1 MLKLLRLLAL
11 LLLAVAPGTAWAADN
26 DGDGLQ
32 DEWELSFFVSLAQE
46 DATGDPDSDGL
57 TNLQEQELGTDPT
70 REDSDGDG
78 LSDKAEVDSSY
89 DLDPTLM
96 DTDGDFLMDGE
107 ELGLGTDPTEADS
120 DFDGLTD
127 YIEVVKGYDP
137 LVGDS
142 DLGGVWDGEEVL
154 VDKTNPLDASDDL
167 MDSDNDGIT
176 NYYEAQLGTNP
187 FAPDSDGDWLS
198 DGEED
203 ADGDG
208 VWEPDD
214 GETDPVDPD
223 TDDDGL
229 PDGWETLVYDT
240 DPFVQDSDGDGLTDG
255 DEHTLRMTLFD
266 CLDPNLDD
274 SDKDGVSDGVE
285 VGEGSGSDPCIPD
298 SDGDGMLDVSELFD
312 GTDATDAADF
322 ASDLDGDGLSD
333 QYEAQVSFT
342 DPTDADTDGDN
353 FDDAEDHLPL
363 ADGFVTD
370 PLDADTDDDG
380 ILDGNEG
387 GYQTEDGLKGGTSPA
402 LADSDNDGL
411 PDGLEKGLAVPEES
425 AKDPGATDLSVFQA
439 DADPATT
446 TEPVDSDS
454 DDDGLKDGTE
464 DANGNGQVDPGES
477 DPNIFDTDGDGM
489 DDKWE
494 WAYSTNEACGN
505 AALGPLDP
513 LDGGDKN
520 LDNDKDGLT
529 NFQEYQ
535 NTWWVGNQEIKNDTN
550 PCDKDSDD
558 DGLQDYIEVHGKYN
572 QANPFSKGT
581 NPNDPDT
588 DNDGLGDGAEDA
600 DGNGKWHPILETNP
614 TQKDTDGD
622 NLNDGFEI
630 NTVGTEPNNA
640 DTDGDGLSDGLE
652 YNLFG
657 TDPLDADTDD
667 DGLGD
672 GLETG
677 VAWLDDCPGS
687 KSNPHLPDSDGD
699 GLSDGTE
706 DVDHD
711 GCWEKADGETNPL
724 DPDSDGDKLGDG
736 MELGQGSDSDPETTT
751 DPLNKDSDE
760 DGLWDSHEDKDKD
773 GAVDDNETDPNDKDT
788 DDGGV
793 ADGTEVLV
801 DGTDPLDPLDDLVA
815 DPDGDGLTNGEEK
828 AIGTDPY
835 NADSDGD
842 TISDTVE
849 VGENHLDPPDS
860 DDDGTIDALDLDS
873 DGDTI
878 PDAVEAGDSD
888 LESAP
893 VNSDGD
899 ELPDYLDGDSDGDEI
914 SDSVEWNVDADKD
927 GAADI
932 DADDDGTP
940 NYLDLDSDG
949 AQEGDLEEGVGDDD
963 GDGIP
968 NFVDPKDDP
977 PEDLDFDGD
986 GLKNTQEEDETGT
999 DPYNADTDGDGLNDK
1014 EEWEGPTDPL
1024 DADCDDD
1031 GLPDGDDGLEDTDG
1045 DGLIH
1050 AFDPD
1055 SDDDGVFDGTERGI
1069 AEPIPATEYVS
1080 ENGTTY
1086 TVAGTDLKW
1095 GNFRADVDVTTLT
1108 DHTLADSDGDNA
1120 SDGAEDH
1127 NHNGQ
1132 VDIGELDPLD
1142 PGNLATPPDEIAEIL
1157 ADDDG
1162 DGLTN
1167 RQEWGLGIVA
1177 VDGDLDDDGLL
1188 DGLEHNWR
1196 NDTDLDGL
1204 LNLLDPDS
1212 DGDFLADGLEEG
1224 VTEFGA
1230 DTVLRYYNA
1239 TADSDPANNTYML
1252 LPDSDFD
1259 GLLDGQEDLDSDGAI
1274 GDGESDPLAPDS
1286 APAGAD
1292 TDQDG
1297 LPDVR
1302 EVLLGS
1308 DPEDGD
1314 SDDDGLLDGAEFNGP
1329 FDIDGDGL
1337 AAVLDPDSDNDGLAD
1352 GTEAGVVEP
1361 DADTD
1366 LTVGHFFADADPTT
1380 TTFAS
1385 LADSDDSGISDGS
1398 EDTNKDGAVGADE
1411 TDPNDAMD
1419 DGDLCVDTDTD
1430 GLCNAEEEAFGLDPL
1445 DLDSDDDGLYDGDE
1459 HNWNFDMDGDGLASV
1474 LDADSDGDGLFDGTE
1489 MGIEQAVGDGQAE
1502 LDGEVVVL
1510 LGTDLEA
1517 GNFRSD
1523 EEPETTTFML
1533 VADTDRGG
1541 LSDGIEDS
1549 NFNGKIDPDETD
1561 PNDPTDDLEVDGDA
1575 DGDGLLNGLETEIG
1589 TDPYNADSDG
1599 DTIPDPVEVGDDTD
1613 NPLDSDGDGTIDALD
1628 TDSDDDTIPDKT
1640 EAGDEDPESAPVDT
1654 DGDGT
1659 PDYRDLD
1666 SDDDQLTDEDEA
1678 TFYFTDPTKTD
1689 TDGGGAG
1696 DYLEVTAHKSDP
1708 NDPADDFRGWFED
1721 GANIQGGSCSATTG
1735 SPTVGWALLVLLL
1748 LLGAVRW
1755 RSTMLLLGL
1764 TVTVWAS
1771 PALAQYQPDPVYHP
1785 DAFKTGISGSPY
1797 RLTVD
1802 GDGVFSVYRGGTLEH
1817 FEFRGSA
1824 VLHYANT
1831 PLAVVVDG
1839 DISRKL
1845 LDHRFETHIQAA
1857 FGLLGF
1863 LEVGAQ
1869 VPLVLYQSGQL
1880 PGMKLGDIDSV
1891 GGGNAALF
1899 AKVEALSPHRFPV
1912 GIALALPVYLPP
1924 IGGDYAGFDGIGL
1937 APTLAISS
1945 HFKDVWVSLNLGYFM
1960 QPDETILNIVDDD
1973 KITIGVGATY
1983 AVTGDLEAG
1992 LEMVGSTRAAAPFGS
2007 GDEVQAE
2014 VDGGIKYLLG
2024 PIRVI
2029 AGVGKGLSHG
2039 FSTPSFRVFAGAEY
2053 AWKPNPDRDGDG
2065 IKNLQDQCPDV
2076 AEDADGFEDGDGC
2089 PDEDND
2095 KDRILDKDDGCPN
2108 EPEDFDNFQDSDGC
2122 PDLDNDGDGIK
2133 DAEDQCP
2140 LQPED
2145 IDEFEDEDGCPDLDN
2160 DGDGIPDKQDK
2171 CPNKPETLNDYQDD
2185 DGCPDKK
2192 LAEFQ
2197 KEARKIQI
2205 LDKVHFKFMSAEIQ
2219 STSFEMLDQVVQIL
2233 KDNPQVLFVQIEGH
2247 TDRTGNRKFN
2257 MNLSLLRAKA
2267 VAEYLDGKG
2276 VDKNRL
2282 RAKGYG
2288 DTRPVDYRNGRE
2300 ANLNNRRVEFN
2311 ILKYSE

>member
-1 MLKLLRLLAL
+1 MRKLLRLLAL
-11 LLLAVAPGTAWAADN
+11 WLIAAVPGTAWAVDN

-32 DEWELSFFVSLAQE
+32 DEWELSYFVSLADQ
-46 DATGDPDSDGL
+46 DASGDPDADGL
-57 TNLQEQELGTDPT
+57 TNIEEEAFGTDPT

-78 LSDKAEVDSSY
+78 LTDLAEIESSY
-89 DLDPTLM
+89 DLDPTMM
-96 DTDGDFLMDGE
+96 DSDGDFLMDGE

-127 YIEVVKGYDP
+127 YIEVVKGYEP

-154 VDKTNPLDASDDL
+154 VDKTDPLDASDDL

-187 FAPDSDGDWLS
+187 FAPDTDGDWLS

-208 VWEPDD
+208 IWEPED
-214 GETDPVDPD
+214 GETNPVDPD
-223 TDDDGL
+223 SDNDGL

-240 DPFVQDSDGDGLTDG
+240 DPFNEDSDNDGLTDG
-255 DEHTLRMTLFD
+255 EEHTLRMTLYD
-266 CLDPNLDD
+266 CIDPNLAD
-274 SDKDGVSDGVE
+274 SDKDGVADGDEAVD
-285 VGEGSGSDPCIPD
+285 GAGSDPCIPD
-298 SDGDGMLDVSELFD
+298 TDGDGVLDVSELFD
-312 GTDATDAADF
+312 GTDATDAQDF
-322 ASDLDGDGLSD
+322 ASDLDGDSLSD
-333 QYEAQVSFT
+333 QYEAEISGT
-342 DPTDADTDGDN
+342 DPLDADSDGDN

-363 ADGFVTD
+363 GDGFATD

-387 GYQTEDGLKGGTSPA
+387 GVMTEDGLLYGTDPSV
-402 LADSDNDGL
+402 ADSDKDGL
-411 PDGLEKGLAVPEES
+411 LDGLEKGLAEPEES
-425 AKDPGATDLSVFQA
+425 AKDPDATDLGVFQS
-439 DADPATT
+439 DADPTT
-446 TEPVDSDS
+446 TTGAYDGDS
-454 DDDGLKDGTE
+454 DDDGLSDGTE
-464 DANGNGQVDPGES
+464 DANANGKVDAEES

-489 DDKWE
+489 DDLWE
-494 WAYSTNEACGN
+494 WTYSTEEACSD
-505 AALGPLDP
+505 APLGPLDP
-513 LDGGDKN
+513 LDSGDKF
-520 LDNDKDGLT
+520 LDNDGDGLT
-529 NFQEYQ
+529 NFKEYQ
-535 NTWWVGNQEIKNDTN
+535 NTWWVGNQEAKNDTN

-558 DGLQDYIEVHGKYN
+558 DGLSDKTEVGGKYN

-581 NPNDPDT
+581 NPNDMDT
-588 DNDGLGDGAEDA
+588 DDDGL
-600 DGNGKWHPILETNP
+600 HPILETNP

-622 NLNDGFEI
+622 NLNDGFEL
-630 NTVGTEPNNA
+630 NVVGTEPTNS
-640 DTDGDGLSDGLE
+640 DTDGDGLNDGVE

-657 TDPLDADTDD
+657 TDPLDSDTDD
-667 DGLGD
+667 DELGD

-677 VAWLDDCPGS
+677 VFELDDCPGS
-687 KSNPHLPDSDGD
+687 KSNPHLPDTDGD
-699 GLSDGTE
+699 GLLDGIE
-706 DVDHD
+706 DGDHD
-711 GCWEKADGETNPL
+711 GCFEKNDGETNPL
-724 DPDSDGDKLGDG
+724 DPDSDGDKLSDG
-736 MELGQGSDSDPETTT
+736 MELGFGEDSDPDSTT

-760 DGLWDSHEDKDKD
+760 DGLWDSHEDKNKD

-801 DGTDPLDPLDDLVA
+801 DGTDPLDPIDDLVA

-828 AIGTDPY
+828 AIGTNPY

-860 DDDGTIDALDLDS
+860 DDDGTIDALDTDS
-873 DGDTI
+873 DGDSI
-878 PDAVEAGDSD
+878 PDSVEAGDAD
-888 LESAP
+888 LETLP
-893 VNSDGD
+893 VNSDAD
-899 ELPDYLDGDSDGDEI
+899 DLPDYLDGDSDGDEI
-914 SDSVEWNVDADKD
+914 ADSVEWNVDADKD

-932 DADDDGTP
+932 DADGDGIP
-940 NYLDLDSDG
+940 NYLDLDSDD

-986 GLKNTQEEDETGT
+986 GLKNTTEEGETGT
-999 DPYNADTDGDGLNDK
+999 DPYNADTDGDGLDDK

-1031 GLPDGDDGLEDTDG
+1031 GLPDGEEGLEDTDG

-1055 SDDDGVFDGTERGI
+1055 SDDDGLFDGTERGI
-1069 AEPIPATEYVS
+1069 AEPIPATEYES
-1080 ENGTTY
+1080 QNGKTY
-1086 TVAGTDLKW
+1086 SIAGTDLKW
-1095 GNFRADVDVTTLT
+1095 GNFRADVDVDTLT

-1120 SDGAEDH
+1120 TDGAEDP

-1132 VDIGELDPLD
+1132 VDIGEMDPLD
-1142 PGNLATPPDEIAEIL
+1142 PGNLDTPPDEQTEIL

-1167 RQEWGLGIVA
+1167 RQEWGLGIIA

-1188 DGLEHNWR
+1188 DGAEHNWR

-1204 LNLLDPDS
+1204 RNLRDPDS
-1212 DGDFLADGLEEG
+1212 DGDLLADGLEEG
-1224 VTEFGA
+1224 ITEFGA
-1230 DTVLRYYNA
+1230 DTALRYFNA
-1239 TADSDPANNTYML
+1239 TVDTEPTTSTYML
-1252 LPDSDFD
+1252 LADSDGD
-1259 GLLDGQEDLDSDGAI
+1259 GLADGQEDSDGDGAVD
-1274 GDGESDPLAPDS
+1274 DGESDPLDAAAVIVPADS
-1286 APAGAD
+1286 DG
-1292 TDQDG
+1292 DG

-1302 EVLLGS
+1302 ELLLGS
-1308 DPEDGD
+1308 KSEDGD
-1314 SDDDGLLDGAEFNGP
+1314 TDDDGVADGEELNGP
-1329 FDIDGDGL
+1329 FDVDLDGL
-1337 AAVLDPDSDNDGLAD
+1337 AAVLDPDSDNDGLSD
-1352 GTEAGVVEP
+1352 GTEVGVTEP
-1361 DADTD
+1361 LADTD
-1366 LTVGHFFADADPTT
+1366 PEVGHFVADADPTT
-1380 TTFAS
+1380 TT
-1385 LADSDDSGISDGS
+1385 LATLWDSDDSGLSDGS
-1398 EDTNKDGAVGADE
+1398 EDTNKDGEVGPDE
-1411 TDPNDAMD
+1411 TDPLEPMD

-1430 GLCNAEEEAFGLDPL
+1430 GLCNAEEESFGLDPL
-1445 DLDSDDDGLYDGDE
+1445 DLDSDDDGLFDGDE
-1459 HNWNFDMDGDGLASV
+1459 DNWNFDMDGDGLASV
-1474 LDADSDGDGLFDGTE
+1474 LDADSDDDGLFDGTE
-1489 MGIEQAVGDGQAE
+1489 MSVEQAIGDGQAE

-1517 GNFRSD
+1517 GNFQKD
-1523 EEPETTTFML
+1523 EDPESSTFML

-1541 LSDGIEDS
+1541 LTDGTEDE
-1549 NFNGKIDPDETD
+1549 NANGLIDNEESD
-1561 PNDPTDDLEVDGDA
+1561 PNDPGDDLALDGDA
-1575 DGDGLLNGLETEIG
+1575 DGDGLSNGLETKIG
-1589 TDPYNADSDG
+1589 TDPNNADSDG
-1599 DTIPDPVEVGDDTD
+1599 DTIPDPVEVGDDPE
-1613 NPLDSDGDGTIDALD
+1613 NPPDSDEDGTIDALD

-1640 EAGDEDPESAPVDT
+1640 EAGDDDHTSAPVDS
-1654 DGDGT
+1654 DGDGA
-1659 PDYRDLD
+1659 PDYVDLD
-1666 SDDDQLTDEDEA
+1666 SDNDGLTDEDEA
-1678 TFYFTDPTKTD
+1678 TFYFTDPTKAD

-1696 DYLEVTAHKSDP
+1696 DYLEVTEHKSDP

-1721 GANIQGGSCSATTG
+1721 GANIQGGSCGASSG
-1735 SPTVGWALLVLLL
+1735 RPMGALALALLL
-1748 LLGAVRW
+1748 LVMVGLRW
-1755 RSTMLLLGL
+1755 RRLAPFVSILA
-1764 TVTVWAS
+1764 VFWAS

-1785 DAFKTGISGSPY
+1785 DAFKTGISGNTY

-1802 GDGVFSVYRGGTLEH
+1802 GDGVFSVYRGGALEH

-1824 VLHYANT
+1824 VMHYANT

-1839 DISRKL
+1839 NIARKL
-1845 LDHRFETHIQAA
+1845 LSHRFETHIQAA
-1857 FGLLGF
+1857 FGFLGF

-1869 VPLVLYQSGQL
+1869 LPFVIFQDGQM
-1880 PGMKLGDIDSV
+1880 PGMKLGDIDAL

-1899 AKVEALSPHRFPV
+1899 AKVEALSPHRYPV
-1912 GIALALPVYLPP
+1912 GVALALPVYLPP
-1924 IGGDYAGFDGIGL
+1924 IGGDYAGFDGIGV

-1945 HFKDVWVSLNLGYFM
+1945 HFQDIWVSLNLGYLM

-1973 KITIGVGATY
+1973 KLTIGVGATY
-1983 AVTGDLEAG
+1983 AVNSDLEAG
-1992 LEMVGSTRAAAPFGS
+1992 LELIGSTRAAAPFAS

-2014 VDGGIKYLLG
+2014 VDGGVKYRIG
-2024 PIRVI
+2024 SIRVI

-2065 IKNLQDQCPDV
+2065 ILNLQDDCPDV

-2095 KDRILDKDDGCPN
+2095 QDRILDKDDQCPN
-2108 EPEDFDNFQDSDGC
+2108 KPEDVDNFQDKDGC
-2122 PDLDNDGDGIK
+2122 PDPDNDGDGLK
-2133 DAEDQCP
+2133 DADDQCP
-2140 LQPED
+2140 LKPED
-2145 IDEFEDEDGCPDLDN
+2145 IDKFEDEDGCPDVDN
-2160 DGDGIPDKQDK
+2160 DGDGILDKQDK
-2171 CPNKPETLNDYQDD
+2171 CPNEPETLNDYQDE

-2205 LDKVHFKFMSAEIQ
+2205 LDKVHFKFMSHEIQ
-2219 STSFEMLDQVVQIL
+2219 STSFEMLSQVAQIL

-2257 MNLSLLRAKA
+2257 MKLSLKRAKA
-2267 VAEYLDGKG
+2267 VAEYLSGKG
-2276 VDKNRL
+2276 VDSGRL

-2288 DTRPVDYRNGRE
+2288 DTRPVDYRNGPE

>member
-1 MLKLLRLLAL
+1 MRRVIQMLALLAL
-11 LLLAVAPGTAWAADN
+11 VAAPATAWAADN

-46 DATGDPDSDGL
+46 DGAGDPDADGL
-57 TNLQEQELGTDPT
+57 SNLEEQALGTDPT

-78 LSDKAEVDSSY
+78 LSDKAELDSSY
-89 DLDPTLM
+89 DLNPTMM

-107 ELGLGTDPTEADS
+107 EIGLGTDPTEADS

-127 YIEVVKGYDP
+127 YIEVVKGYQP

-154 VDKTNPLDASDDL
+154 VDKTNPLDAADDL

-187 FAPDSDGDWLS
+187 FAPDTDGDWLS

-208 VWEPDD
+208 IWEPED

-223 TDDDGL
+223 SDDDGL
-229 PDGWETLVYDT
+229 PDGWETLVYHT
-240 DPFVQDSDGDGLTDG
+240 DPFVEDSDGDGLTDG
-255 DEHTLRMTLFD
+255 EEHTLRMTLYD
-266 CLDPNLDD
+266 CIDPNLAD
-274 SDKDGVSDGVE
+274 SDKDGVADGDE
-285 VGEGSGSDPCIPD
+285 AADDAGSDPCIPD
-298 SDGDGMLDVSELFD
+298 TDGDGLLDVSELFD
-312 GTDATDAADF
+312 GTDATDADDA
-322 ASDLDGDGLSD
+322 ASDGDGDGLSD
-333 QYEAQVSFT
+333 QYEAVVSKT

-353 FDDAEDHLPL
+353 LDDAEDLLPL
-363 ADGFVTD
+363 TDGFATD

-387 GYQTEDGLKGGTSPA
+387 GVQTEDGLSGGTDPS
-402 LADSDNDGL
+402 LADTDKDGL
-411 PDGLEKGLAVPEES
+411 LDGLEKGLETPQES
-425 AKDPGATDLSVFQA
+425 TKDPDATDMGIFQA
-439 DADPATT
+439 DADPLTT
-446 TEPVDSDS
+446 TGAVDADA

-464 DANGNGQVDPGES
+464 DANKNGKVDIGES
-477 DPNIFDTDGDGM
+477 DPNVYDTDGDGM

-494 WAYSTNEACGN
+494 WTYSTQEACGG
-505 AALGPLDP
+505 AQLGPLSP
-513 LDGGDKN
+513 LDAGDKN
-520 LDNDKDGLT
+520 LDNDGDGLT
-529 NFQEYQ
+529 NFKEYQ
-535 NTWWVGNQEIKNDTN
+535 NSWWVGNQETKNDTN
-550 PCDKDSDD
+550 PCSTDSDG
-558 DGLQDYIEVHGKYN
+558 DGLSDFVEVKGKYN

-588 DNDGLGDGAEDA
+588 DGDGLADGVEDA
-600 DGNGKWHPILETNP
+600 DANGKWHPILETNP

-630 NTVGTEPNNA
+630 DVVGTEPNNS
-640 DTDGDGLSDGLE
+640 DTDGDGLSDGIE

-657 TDPLDADTDD
+657 TDPLDSDTDD
-667 DGLGD
+667 DELGD

-687 KSNPHLPDSDGD
+687 KSNPHLPDTDGD
-699 GLSDGTE
+699 GLYDGVE

-711 GCWEKADGETNPL
+711 GCFEKNDGETNPL
-724 DPDSDGDKLGDG
+724 DPDTDGDKLSDG
-736 MELGQGSDSDPETTT
+736 TELGAGDDSDPDSVT

-760 DGLWDSHEDKDKD
+760 DGLWDSHEDKNKN
-773 GAVDDNETDPNDKDT
+773 GAVDENETDPNDKDT

-793 ADGTEVLV
+793 ADGTEVLI
-801 DGTDPLDPLDDLVA
+801 DGTDPLDPLDDLIA

-828 AIGTDPY
+828 AIGTNPY
-835 NADSDGD
+835 DKDSDGD

-849 VGENHLDPPDS
+849 VGENHLAPPDS
-860 DDDGTIDALDLDS
+860 DDDGTIDALDTDS
-873 DGDTI
+873 DADTI
-878 PDAVEAGDSD
+878 PDAVEAGDAD
-888 LESAP
+888 LDSPP

-899 ELPDYLDGDSDGDEI
+899 QLPDYLDDDSDGDGI
-914 SDSVEWNVDADKD
+914 ADSVEWNVDSDMD
-927 GAADI
+927 GNADI
-932 DADDDGTP
+932 DADGDEIP
-940 NYLDLDSDG
+940 NYLDLDSDA
-949 AQEGDLEEGVGDDD
+949 AQEGDEEEGTGDDD

-968 NFVDPKDDP
+968 NFVDPIDDP

-986 GLKNTQEEDETGT
+986 GLKNTKEEGETGT
-999 DPYNADTDGDGLNDK
+999 DPYNADTDGDGLSDK

-1024 DADCDDD
+1024 DPDCDDD
-1031 GLPDGDDGLEDTDG
+1031 GLPDGADGLEDTDG

-1055 SDDDGVFDGTERGI
+1055 SDDDGIFDGTERGI
-1069 AEPIPATEYVS
+1069 AEPLVAFEYES
-1080 ENGTTY
+1080 TNGKTY
-1086 TVAGTDLKW
+1086 AIAGTDLAF
-1095 GNFRADVDVTTLT
+1095 GNFRADVDVDTLT
-1108 DHTLADSDGDNA
+1108 DHTLADTDGDNA
-1120 SDGAEDH
+1120 RDGAEDH

-1142 PGNLATPPDEIAEIL
+1142 PGNLDTPPDEVTEIL

-1167 RQEWGLGIVA
+1167 RQEWGLGIIA

-1188 DGLEHNWR
+1188 DGEEHNWR

-1204 LNLLDPDS
+1204 LNLRDPDS
-1212 DGDFLADGLEEG
+1212 DGDLLSDGLESG
-1224 VTEFGA
+1224 LTEVGA
-1230 DTVLRYYNA
+1230 DTALRYFNWNA
-1239 TADSDPANNTYML
+1239 DADPTTTTYML
-1252 LPDSDFD
+1252 LPDSDGD
-1259 GLLDGQEDLDSDGAI
+1259 GLADGQEDADGNGAV
-1274 GDGESDPLAPDS
+1274 GDGESDPLDGEVAL
-1286 APAGAD
+1286 APAD
-1292 TDQDG
+1292 SDLDG
-1297 LPDVR
+1297 LPDAR
-1302 EVLLGS
+1302 EELLGS
-1308 DPEDGD
+1308 APQDGD
-1314 SDDDGLLDGAEFNGP
+1314 SDDDGVADGSEHNGP
-1329 FDIDGDGL
+1329 FDIDHDGL
-1337 AAVLDPDSDNDGLAD
+1337 AAILDPDSDNDGLAD
-1352 GTEAGVVEP
+1352 GTESGIVVP
-1361 DADTD
+1361 PADTD
-1366 LTVGHFFADADPTT
+1366 LAAGHFVADADPATVTFTT
-1380 TTFAS
+1380 VR
-1385 LADSDDSGISDGS
+1385 DSDDSGLSDGS
-1398 EDTNKDGAVGADE
+1398 EDTNKDGAVDADE
-1411 TDPNDAMD
+1411 TDPLDPMD

-1445 DLDSDDDGLYDGDE
+1445 DLDSDDDGLFDGDE

-1489 MGIEQAVGDGQAE
+1489 MSVLLAVGDGQAE

-1510 LGTDLEA
+1510 LGTNLEA
-1517 GNFRSD
+1517 GNFQKD
-1523 EEPETTTFML
+1523 EDPETGTFML

-1541 LSDGIEDS
+1541 LSDGVEDE
-1549 NFNGKIDPDETD
+1549 NANGKLDEQETD
-1561 PNDPTDDLEVDGDA
+1561 PNDPSDDLAVDEDA
-1575 DGDGLLNGLETEIG
+1575 DGDGLPNGLEQEIG

-1599 DTIPDPVEVGDDTD
+1599 DTIPDPVEVGEDTA
-1613 NPLDSDGDGTIDALD
+1613 NPPDSDGDGTIDALD

-1640 EAGDEDPESAPVDT
+1640 EAGDEDPETAPVDS

-1659 PDYRDLD
+1659 PDYVDLD
-1666 SDDDQLTDEDEA
+1666 SDDDLLTDKDEA
-1678 TFYFTDPTKTD
+1678 TFYLTDPTLAD

-1696 DYLEVTAHKSDP
+1696 DYLEVTEHKSDP
-1708 NDPADDFRGWFED
+1708 NDPDDDFRGWFED
-1721 GANIQGGSCSATTG
+1721 GAAIQGGSCSAAPDG
-1735 SPTVGWALLVLLL
+1735 GGFAWVLGALLLALVCLRWRRVGAFWGLLVLCW
-1748 LLGAVRW
+1748 AV
-1755 RSTMLLLGL
+1755 
-1764 TVTVWAS
+1764 
-1771 PALAQYQPDPVYHP
+1771 PAQAQYQPNPVYHP
-1785 DAFKTGISGSPY
+1785 DALKTAISGNPY

-1802 GDGVFSVYRGGTLEH
+1802 GDGVFSVYRGGSMEH

-1824 VLHYANT
+1824 LLHYANT

-1845 LDHRFETHIQAA
+1845 ISQRFETHLQAA

-1863 LEVGAQ
+1863 MEVGAQ
-1869 VPLVLYQSGQL
+1869 LPFIVYQAGQL
-1880 PGMKLGDIDSV
+1880 PGMKLGGIDAM

-1924 IGGDYAGFDGIGL
+1924 LGGDYAGFDGLGA

-1945 HFKDVWVSLNLGYFM
+1945 HFRDIWLSLNLGYLV
-1960 QPDETILNIVDDD
+1960 QPDATILNIIDDD
-1973 KITIGVGATY
+1973 KITLGVGATY
-1983 AVTGDLEAG
+1983 AVSSDLEAG
-1992 LEMVGSTRAAAPFGS
+1992 LEMVGATRAAAPFAS

-2014 VDGGIKYLLG
+2014 VDAGVKYRLG

-2039 FSTPSFRVFAGAEY
+2039 FSTPGFRVFAGAEY

-2065 IKNLQDQCPDV
+2065 IMNLQDDCPDV

-2089 PDEDND
+2089 PDDDND
-2095 KDRILDKDDGCPN
+2095 KDRILDKDDQCPD
-2108 EPEDFDNFQDSDGC
+2108 EAEDYDSYQDVDGC
-2122 PDLDNDGDGIK
+2122 PDYDNDGDGLK
-2133 DAEDQCP
+2133 DPDDQCP
-2140 LQPED
+2140 LKAED
-2145 IDEFEDEDGCPDLDN
+2145 LDRFEDEDGCPDPDN
-2160 DGDGIPDKQDK
+2160 DGDGIPDVKDK
-2171 CPNKPETLNDYQDD
+2171 CPDEPETLNDYQDE

-2205 LDKVHFKFMSAEIQ
+2205 LDKVHFKFMSHEIQ
-2219 STSFEMLDQVVQIL
+2219 SASFEMLDQVAQIL

-2257 MNLSLLRAKA
+2257 MSLSLKRARA
-2267 VAEYLDGKG
+2267 VADYLSSKG
-2276 VDKNRL
+2276 VEKTRL
-2282 RAKGYG
+2282 SAKGYG
-2288 DTRPVDYRNGRE
+2288 DTRPVDYRNGPE
-2300 ANLNNRRVEFN
+2300 ANLSNRRVEFN
-2311 ILKYSE
+2311 ILKFSE